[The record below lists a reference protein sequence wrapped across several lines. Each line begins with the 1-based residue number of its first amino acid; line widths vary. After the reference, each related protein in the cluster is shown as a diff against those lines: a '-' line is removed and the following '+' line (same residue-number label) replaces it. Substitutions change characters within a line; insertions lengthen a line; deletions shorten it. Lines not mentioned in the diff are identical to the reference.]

1 MIVSAPDWVVPL
13 GLVLFG
19 LCGYVFFWF
28 YGRRVDR
35 QMREERGRH
44 PAE

>member
-13 GLVLFG
+13 GLLVFAVSG
-19 LCGYVFFWF
+19 GIFFWF

-35 QMREERGRH
+35 QMREERSRH